1 MPSHVYTLSP
11 LSSSFGPMLCASIT
25 FCKHMINMQVCRRQL
40 ENPPQPAST
49 FILHTHTHS
58 HVLSDPLFQRWMNVC
73 RNSRLNTD
81 SYRGFQISLVIR
93 VFFSLCLCVCLV
105 PNSPRVG
112 GWCRLQ
118 VCIVGVML
126 KEFKESPP
134 NQLVALLPFTQS
146 AGRRAHKTDVPR
158 LEGEK
163 HHVTQP
169 ARLWRLHIWS
179 VCARSLAQIRIRN
192 PLNLLA
198 WQLWNRLSTKKETQS
213 DRSSRVTEE
222 VIWFIERCP
231 PPIFSRMIGVKA
243 CARTLKMHRG
253 SLWWAN

>member
-40 ENPPQPAST
+40 EKPTPT
-49 FILHTHTHS
+49 CIHVYLTYTHTLTRIQHS

-93 VFFSLCLCVCLV
+93 VFFFCVCVSLSLVV

-126 KEFKESPP
+126 KEFKESPS

-146 AGRRAHKTDVPR
+146 AWRRAHKTDVPR

-169 ARLWRLHIWS
+169 ARAAS
-179 VCARSLAQIRIRN
+179 DVCTCEAYVRAHWPRSGLGIPSICWHGNSEIDSA
-192 PLNLLA
+192 L
-198 WQLWNRLSTKKETQS
+198 KK
-213 DRSSRVTEE
+213 RRRVT
-222 VIWFIERCP
+222 
-231 PPIFSRMIGVKA
+231 G
-243 CARTLKMHRG
+243 ARVLQRK
-253 SLWWAN
+253 

>member
-1 MPSHVYTLSP
+1 
-11 LSSSFGPMLCASIT
+11 
-25 FCKHMINMQVCRRQL
+25 
-40 ENPPQPAST
+40 
-49 FILHTHTHS
+49 
-58 HVLSDPLFQRWMNVC
+58 MNVC
-73 RNSRLNTD
+73 KNSRLNTD

-169 ARLWRLHIWS
+169 ACAAS
-179 VCARSLAQIRIRN
+179 NVCIFEAYVRAHWPRSGLGIPSICWHGNSEIDSA
-192 PLNLLA
+192 L
-198 WQLWNRLSTKKETQS
+198 KK
-213 DRSSRVTEE
+213 RRRVTGAR
-222 VIWFIERCP
+222 VLQRKWFDLLKGVHP
-231 PPIFSRMIGVKA
+231 QFSVVW
-243 CARTLKMHRG
+243 LE
-253 SLWWAN
+253 

>member
-49 FILHTHTHS
+49 SILHTRTHS

-118 VCIVGVML
+118 VFIVGVML
-126 KEFKESPP
+126 KEFEESPP

-169 ARLWRLHIWS
+169 ARAAS
-179 VCARSLAQIRIRN
+179 NVCIFEAYVRAHWPRSGLGIPSICWHGNSEIDSA
-192 PLNLLA
+192 L
-198 WQLWNRLSTKKETQS
+198 KK
-213 DRSSRVTEE
+213 RRRVTGAR
-222 VIWFIERCP
+222 VLQRKWFDLLKGVRP
-231 PPIFSRMIGVKA
+231 QFSVVW
-243 CARTLKMHRG
+243 LE
-253 SLWWAN
+253 